1 MISIIVK
8 ACYFVFFIF
17 IFWNVLKKNFCIMN
31 ESYVMNIILYLQGGC
46 IPDAAMIH
54 AARKCRQK
62 ARELGTDY
70 IPIEE
75 QR

>member
-1 MISIIVK
+1 MST
-8 ACYFVFFIF
+8 
-17 IFWNVLKKNFCIMN
+17 
-31 ESYVMNIILYLQGGC
+31 GGC

-62 ARELGTDY
+62 ARELGTEY

-75 QR
+75 QRYYFFNKIITVLRFGALINFINVFFFFF

>member
-1 MISIIVK
+1 
-8 ACYFVFFIF
+8 
-17 IFWNVLKKNFCIMN
+17 MN
-31 ESYVMNIILYLQGGC
+31 TVMNNIVLGGC

>member
-1 MISIIVK
+1 
-8 ACYFVFFIF
+8 
-17 IFWNVLKKNFCIMN
+17 MN